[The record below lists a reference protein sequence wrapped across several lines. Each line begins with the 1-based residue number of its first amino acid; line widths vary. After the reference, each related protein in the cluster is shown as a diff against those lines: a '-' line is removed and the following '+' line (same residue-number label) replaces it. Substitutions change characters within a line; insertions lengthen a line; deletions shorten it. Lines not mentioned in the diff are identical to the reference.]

1 MIYPGYSKFISREF
15 LSKEDAMKDREV
27 TRTKC
32 FLCGETARKK
42 VRWFSVNPKS
52 NLCLAFCPEHGYF
65 KGKIRMKKTDEGKYY
80 VIKTLKLIDLEEA
93 ASIRERKELLTK
105 KRRMKRHQEKE
116 EKIGK
121 GGKTSLYG
129 NASKSKR
136 K

>member
-1 MIYPGYSKFISREF
+1 
-15 LSKEDAMKDREV
+15 MKDREV

-65 KGKIRMKKTDEGKYY
+65 KGKIRMKRTDEGKYY

-93 ASIRERKELLTK
+93 AAIREKKELLRK

-116 EKIGK
+116 EKTER

-129 NASKSKR
+129 STSKSKR